1 MSVRFFFT
9 PRFDHSA
16 LPASSRHG
24 PIAPVTGETRSSVA
38 QSDSVKLDT
47 RHWSASL
54 RAAINHLRVN
64 EEPSSD

>member
-1 MSVRFFFT
+1 MSVRFFFY
-9 PRFDHSA
+9 SA
-16 LPASSRHG
+16 FRPLGFTGLLEARL
-24 PIAPVTGETRSSVA
+24 PVTGETRSSVA
-38 QSDSVKLDT
+38 QSDSVKFDT